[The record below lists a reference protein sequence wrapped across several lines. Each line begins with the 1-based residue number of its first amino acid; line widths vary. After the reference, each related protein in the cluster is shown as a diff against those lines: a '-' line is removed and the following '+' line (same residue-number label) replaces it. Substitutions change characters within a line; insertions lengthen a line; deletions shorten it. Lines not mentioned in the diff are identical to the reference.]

1 MFVPI
6 LQLNRVEGLSSY
18 SCARFWAK
26 DPASMVGS
34 IAIQLA
40 PSPSS
45 HDPSRP
51 ESSVDT
57 QHYSN
62 IDKVTARVRRVLRSG
77 IGGLTEL
84 VVEVQPTS
92 GLR

>member
-1 MFVPI
+1 MSFA

-26 DPASMVGS
+26 DPATMVGS

-57 QHYSN
+57 QHYAN
-62 IDKVTARVRRVLRSG
+62 VDKVTARVRRVLRG
-77 IGGLTEL
+77 AIGGLSEL
-84 VVEVQPTS
+84 VIEVQPTH